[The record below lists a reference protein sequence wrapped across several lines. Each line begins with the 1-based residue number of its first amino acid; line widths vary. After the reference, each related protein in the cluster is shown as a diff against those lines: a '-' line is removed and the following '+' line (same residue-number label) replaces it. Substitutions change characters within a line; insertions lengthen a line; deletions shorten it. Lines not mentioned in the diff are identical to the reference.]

1 MDQQNNTALLYSLI
15 FDGLTDQSPETLQ
28 KLKGVFIAD
37 LDLTIPEV
45 QRILNSSQS
54 VICSGDELG
63 DLELKSKKLQSVGA
77 LVTIV
82 SNIEENEDEP
92 ESELLE
98 DNNSQTIGESEVEL
112 QFEDSDELEF
122 EIELDEPKAPAK
134 PKKAK
139 VHKVEEVSL
148 SDTLKELGIEEVN
161 NESNLSNIEDSQAKE
176 DDLITNFS
184 FEDQEEN
191 RELEQSSIEEKNESI
206 KEESKDSQLF
216 SDLTIQDVDT
226 GLELLDELVKE
237 EASNLSDTKQTEDNN
252 KDSITQ
258 NETRESKDNNEDDE
272 FNLILE
278 EEPKPEPIPQI
289 EAKSEKKV
297 QNKSELVAEV
307 KEPQPINK
315 INTESV
321 IESVDKLQTQFL
333 KAKEELL
340 ESIEN
345 SLNGDAEQRPTIL
358 LKEENVIKT
367 TSNDSVAQI
376 QNESSATIPSG
387 STKRKKKNFILKNLD
402 TIIAVIVGGVI
413 LGFGNY
419 FYFKE
424 PETQRLSE
432 RNVNKQI
439 KQIAKTANDKKQANA
454 EAKKTSKIYQTKL
467 NNEQFSLEAEIKQ
480 NKKDYNV
487 EKLEIIIAKPK
498 PLTEEEVIAGIKR
511 DTYLTKIVLDNK
523 ALPQNPDSTI
533 NQEISFKAYALVKG
547 QNVRYVG
554 KAKLIG
560 QLPTELNQQLALNLQ
575 IEQGL
580 KLPNENKLEIQEGAD
595 GDLNFGVNLKLKLN

>member
-1 MDQQNNTALLYSLI
+1 LDQQNNTALLYSLI

-340 ESIEN
+340 ESIDN
-345 SLNGDAEQRPTIL
+345 SLNSENENRPTIL

-424 PETQRLSE
+424 PETQKLAE

-439 KQIAKTANDKKQANA
+439 KLIAKTDNDKKQADA

-467 NNEQFSLEAEIKQ
+467 SNEQFSLEAEIKQ
-480 NKKDYNV
+480 IKKDYNV

-580 KLPNENKLEIQEGAD
+580 TLPNENKLEIQEGAD
-595 GDLNFGVNLKLKLN
+595 GDLNFGVNLSLMLN

>member
-340 ESIEN
+340 ESIDN
-345 SLNGDAEQRPTIL
+345 SLNSENENRPTIL

-424 PETQRLSE
+424 PETQKLAE

-439 KQIAKTANDKKQANA
+439 KLIAKTDNDKKQADA

-467 NNEQFSLEAEIKQ
+467 SNEQFSLEAEIKQ
-480 NKKDYNV
+480 IKKDYNV

-580 KLPNENKLEIQEGAD
+580 TLPNENKLEIQEGAD
-595 GDLNFGVNLKLKLN
+595 GDLNFGVNLSLMLN